1 MKTNKIFKAKRD
13 SGFSKISLSL
23 ALSTTLILS
32 TGSGLIG
39 CSSLSDRS
47 ANPNSFAWLNSGE
60 LTFGGA
66 VPTAKQKSPSLS
78 KRTDYNQYA
87 YGFSPTA
94 PAGSKSLILDTSRK
108 TAKLMQ
114 AGKEIARA
122 KLLDSSGMTPGEYQ
136 VAHKQRNPLWY
147 APQDY
152 FSSRG
157 ISVPVEGDKR
167 RYLRGA
173 FGDFALFVSP
183 SEAIHSGPFSLSELN
198 GARVEEQDFAKI
210 FYLVEVGDSIRIE

>member
-1 MKTNKIFKAKRD
+1 MKTDNRFLTKR
-13 SGFSKISLSL
+13 SSRFLNLAISFAIS
-23 ALSTTLILS
+23 AS
-32 TGSGLIG
+32 TGAGLIG
-39 CSSLSDRS
+39 CSSITDRTVK
-47 ANPNSFAWLNSGE
+47 PNSFAWLNSGE
-60 LTFGGA
+60 LTFSGA
-66 VPTAKQKSPSLS
+66 VPTAQQKSPSLT
-78 KRTDYNQYA
+78 KRSDYNQYG

-94 PAGSKSLILDTSRK
+94 ATGPKSLILDTSRK
-108 TAKLMQ
+108 TARLMQ
-114 AGKEIARA
+114 SGKELASA
-122 KLLDSSGMTPGEYQ
+122 KLLDSSGMTPGSYQ

-183 SEAIHSGPFSLSELN
+183 TEAIHSGPFALSELN

-210 FYLVEVGDSIRIE
+210 FYLVEVGDSIKIE